1 MNEIVYLPNQNETA
15 IAFVKRVVAEQSDKE
30 PLRIVVQ
37 LLEPMR
43 KIKIQRLLYIN
54 MRIGLQ
60 VLLLVCT
67 LAFVSCGS
75 NNSARHIPNLGDTPY
90 QEDSVLVAYGY
101 HPDRAL
107 VMLDSALLL
116 GNINEYRAK
125 FIRARIYSK
134 SLLKQ
139 RQDSA
144 ILICEQLLKHD
155 SVINVLHEQENVLDL
170 LMITSRTKTDFEG
183 YVKWATQKVEVCRL
197 QGEETEQW
205 RTEAEIGMVMAHL
218 GQPEEGMT
226 KIDEAIRQLDAP
238 GSIDRMD
245 AFIIAVKRKITV
257 LNDQGRYAEV
267 IPFAQRILDRLD
279 HYEQH
284 AKDYAED
291 SYRLSWS
298 DKPADRDR
306 YIDFSRAQAN
316 GFLAGAYAMTGD
328 VAHAREYLA
337 RFDQSGYGHSFSAR
351 RMIIPTQMA
360 LGMYDEAMVTCD
372 EMVYR
377 MGNDTVNDDYA
388 VILRDRAV
396 VARAKGHVAEAYD
409 LMNRH
414 ANLAKVLSDSLHASE
429 AHDYAARYHAKEQ
442 ELKIQEAETASRIK
456 SIIIGVIILLL
467 IIAGV
472 VSFYYR
478 RQRQIISEKNRALVR
493 MINGTPLVVPADETE
508 GTEDADDVSESEEP
522 EEPESNSAL
531 FDTID
536 TAIRTEHLYANV
548 SLQRQDVCSRF
559 CITRHTLNSLLAQH
573 AGSSSFPQYINN
585 IRMEEALPL
594 LRDEPS
600 MTISAIAAAVGF
612 TPANFRE
619 QFKRQYGVT
628 PQEYRQSL

>member
-1 MNEIVYLPNQNETA
+1 
-15 IAFVKRVVAEQSDKE
+15 
-30 PLRIVVQ
+30 
-37 LLEPMR
+37 
-43 KIKIQRLLYIN
+43 

-144 ILICEQLLKHD
+144 ILICKQLLKHD

-267 IPFAQRILDRLD
+267 ILFAQRILDQLD

-328 VAHAREYLA
+328 VAHARECLA

-388 VILRDRAV
+388 VILRDRAI

-456 SIIIGVIILLL
+456 SIIIGVIVLLF
-467 IIAGV
+467 IIAAAF
-472 VSFYYR
+472 SFYYR

-493 MINGTPLVVPADETE
+493 MINGTPLVVPTDETE
-508 GTEDADDVSESEEP
+508 ETEAPDEVSDSNDPEESET
-522 EEPESNSAL
+522 SSAL

-536 TAIRTEHLYANV
+536 TTIRTEHLYTNA
-548 SLQRQDVCSRF
+548 SLQRQDVCTRF
-559 CITRHTLNSLLAQH
+559 CITRHTLNNLLAQH

-594 LRDEPS
+594 LRDDPS
-600 MTISAIAAAVGF
+600 MTIAAIAAAVGF

>member
-1 MNEIVYLPNQNETA
+1 
-15 IAFVKRVVAEQSDKE
+15 
-30 PLRIVVQ
+30 
-37 LLEPMR
+37 MR
-43 KIKIQRLLYIN
+43 N
-54 MRIGLQ
+54 VLQ
-60 VLLLVCT
+60 VLLLVFM
-67 LAFVSCGS
+67 LVFASCGR

-90 QEDSVLVAYGY
+90 QVDSVLVAYGY
-101 HPDRAL
+101 HPNRAL

-125 FIRARIYSK
+125 FIRAKIYSK

-144 ILICEQLLKHD
+144 ILICEQLLQHD
-155 SVINVLHEQENVLDL
+155 SVIHAPQERENILDL
-170 LMITSRTKTDFEG
+170 LMITSRTKVDFEG
-183 YVKWATQKVEVCRL
+183 YVKWATQKAEVCRL

-218 GQPEEGMT
+218 GQPEEGME
-226 KIDEAIRQLDAP
+226 KIDEAIRQLDEP

-267 IPFAQRILDRLD
+267 IPLAQRILDRLE

-284 AKDYAED
+284 ASAYAED

-298 DKPADRDR
+298 DSPADRDR

-328 VAHAREYLA
+328 AAHARECLA
-337 RFDQSGYGHSFSAR
+337 CFDQSGYGHSLGGR
-351 RMIIPTQMA
+351 RMIIPAQMA
-360 LGMYDEAMVTCD
+360 LGMYDEAMATSD
-372 EMVYR
+372 EVAYR
-377 MGNDTVNDDYA
+377 MGRDTINDDYA

-396 VARAKGHVAEAYD
+396 VARAKGHVGEAYN

-414 ANLAKVLSDSLHASE
+414 ANLVKVLSDSLHASE
-429 AHDYAARYHAKEQ
+429 AHDYAARYHAQEQ
-442 ELKIQEAETASRIK
+442 ELKIQEAEAASRMK
-456 SIIIGVIILLL
+456 SIIIGVIVLLF
-467 IIAGV
+467 IIASV
-472 VSFYYR
+472 ISFYYR

-493 MINGTPLVVPADETE
+493 MINGTPFVAPVDEIE
-508 GTEDADDVSESEEP
+508 GAEDTDEVSDSEEP
-522 EEPESNSAL
+522 EDTSAL
-531 FDTID
+531 FETID
-536 TAIRTEHLYANV
+536 TTIRKEHLYANV
-548 SLQRQDVCSRF
+548 SLQRQDVCTRF
-559 CITRHTLNSLLAQH
+559 CITRHTLNNLLAQH
-573 AGSSSFPQYINN
+573 VGSSSFPQYINN

-594 LRDEPS
+594 LRDNAS
-600 MTISAIAAAVGF
+600 MTIAAIATAVGF

-619 QFKRQYGVT
+619 QFKRQYGIT

>member
-1 MNEIVYLPNQNETA
+1 
-15 IAFVKRVVAEQSDKE
+15 
-30 PLRIVVQ
+30 
-37 LLEPMR
+37 MR
-43 KIKIQRLLYIN
+43 N
-54 MRIGLQ
+54 VLQ
-60 VLLLVCT
+60 VLLLV
-67 LAFVSCGS
+67 LILIFASCGR

-90 QEDSVLVAYGY
+90 QADSVLVAYGY
-101 HPDRAL
+101 HPNRAL

-125 FIRARIYSK
+125 FIRAKIYSK

-144 ILICEQLLKHD
+144 VLICKQLLKHD

-183 YVKWATQKVEVCRL
+183 YVKWATQKAEVCRL

-218 GQPEEGMT
+218 GQPEEGVV

-257 LNDQGRYAEV
+257 LNEQGRYAEV
-267 IPFAQRILDRLD
+267 IPLAQRILDRLD

-284 AKDYAED
+284 AMDYAED

-298 DKPADRDR
+298 DSPADRDR

-328 VAHAREYLA
+328 TPHARECLS
-337 RFDQSGYGHSFSAR
+337 RFNQSGYGHSFGAR
-351 RMIIPTQMA
+351 RMIIPAQMA
-360 LGMYDEAMVTCD
+360 LGMYDEAMATSD
-372 EMVYR
+372 EVVYR
-377 MGNDTVNDDYA
+377 MGRDTINDDYA
-388 VILRDRAV
+388 VILRDRAI
-396 VARAKGHVAEAYD
+396 VARAKGHVDEAYN

-414 ANLAKVLSDSLHASE
+414 ANLVKVLSDSLHASE
-429 AHDYAARYHAKEQ
+429 AHDYAARYHAQEQ
-442 ELKIQEAETASRIK
+442 ELKIQEAQTASRIK
-456 SIIIGVIILLL
+456 SIIIGVILLL
-467 IIAGV
+467 FVIAGAF
-472 VSFYYR
+472 SFYYR
-478 RQRQIISEKNRALVR
+478 HQRLVINEKNRALVR
-493 MINGTPLVVPADETE
+493 MINGTPFVAPVDEIE
-508 GTEDADDVSESEEP
+508 GAEDTDEVSDSEESEDT
-522 EEPESNSAL
+522 SAL
-531 FDTID
+531 FETID
-536 TAIRTEHLYANV
+536 TTIRTEHLYANV
-548 SLQRQDVCSRF
+548 SLQRQDVCTRF
-559 CITRHTLNSLLAQH
+559 CITRHTLNNLLAQH
-573 AGSSSFPQYINN
+573 VGSSSFPQYINN

-594 LRDEPS
+594 LRDNAS
-600 MTISAIAAAVGF
+600 MTIAAIATAVGF

>member
-1 MNEIVYLPNQNETA
+1 
-15 IAFVKRVVAEQSDKE
+15 
-30 PLRIVVQ
+30 
-37 LLEPMR
+37 MR
-43 KIKIQRLLYIN
+43 N
-54 MRIGLQ
+54 VLQ
-60 VLLLVCT
+60 VLLLVFI
-67 LAFVSCGS
+67 LVFASCGR

-116 GNINEYRAK
+116 GNINEYRAR
-125 FIRARIYSK
+125 FIRAKIYSK

-144 ILICEQLLKHD
+144 ILICKQLLKHD
-155 SVINVLHEQENVLDL
+155 SVINVPHEQENILDL

-218 GQPEEGMT
+218 GQPEEGMS

-257 LNDQGRYAEV
+257 LNDRGRYAEV
-267 IPFAQRILDRLD
+267 VPLAQRILDRLD

-284 AKDYAED
+284 AADYAED

-328 VAHAREYLA
+328 AVHAREYLA

-360 LGMYDEAMVTCD
+360 LGMYDEAMATSD
-372 EMVYR
+372 EIAYR
-377 MGNDTVNDDYA
+377 MGYDTINADYA
-388 VILRDRAV
+388 VILRDRAI
-396 VARAKGHVAEAYD
+396 VARAKGRLVEAYD
-409 LMNRH
+409 LMKRH

-429 AHDYAARYHAKEQ
+429 AHDYAARYHAQEQ
-442 ELKIQEAETASRIK
+442 ELKIRETESASR
-456 SIIIGVIILLL
+456 VHDCCCLFVLLP
-467 IIAGV
+467 
-472 VSFYYR
+472 S
-478 RQRQIISEKNRALVR
+478 
-493 MINGTPLVVPADETE
+493 
-508 GTEDADDVSESEEP
+508 
-522 EEPESNSAL
+522 SAP
-531 FDTID
+531 D
-536 TAIRTEHLYANV
+536 H
-548 SLQRQDVCSRF
+548 
-559 CITRHTLNSLLAQH
+559 
-573 AGSSSFPQYINN
+573 
-585 IRMEEALPL
+585 
-594 LRDEPS
+594 
-600 MTISAIAAAVGF
+600 
-612 TPANFRE
+612 
-619 QFKRQYGVT
+619 
-628 PQEYRQSL
+628 

>member
-1 MNEIVYLPNQNETA
+1 
-15 IAFVKRVVAEQSDKE
+15 
-30 PLRIVVQ
+30 
-37 LLEPMR
+37 
-43 KIKIQRLLYIN
+43 

-67 LAFVSCGS
+67 QAFVSCGR

-90 QEDSVLVAYGY
+90 QADSVLVAYAY
-101 HPDRAL
+101 HPERAL

-116 GNINEYRAK
+116 GNVSDYRAK
-125 FIRARIYSK
+125 FIRAKIYSK

-144 ILICEQLLKHD
+144 ILICKQLLKHD

-170 LMITSRTKTDFEG
+170 LMITSRTKTDLEG
-183 YVKWATQKVEVCRL
+183 YMKWATQKAEVCRQL
-197 QGEETEQW
+197 GEETEQW
-205 RTEAEIGMVMAHL
+205 RTEAEIGMVMAQL
-218 GQPEEGMT
+218 GQPEEGMAR
-226 KIDEAIRQLDAP
+226 IEEAIRQLDAP

-267 IPFAQRILDRLD
+267 IPLAQRILDRLE

-284 AKDYAED
+284 AADYAED

-298 DKPADRDR
+298 DNPTDRDR

-328 VAHAREYLA
+328 VDHARECLA
-337 RFDQSGYGHSFSAR
+337 RFYQSGYSHSLGAR
-351 RMIIPTQMA
+351 RMIVPAQME
-360 LGMYDEAMVTCD
+360 LGMYDEAMATSD
-372 EMVYR
+372 EVLSR
-377 MGNDTVNDDYA
+377 MGSDTINDDYA
-388 VILRDRAV
+388 VILRNRAI
-396 VARAKGHVAEAYD
+396 VARAKGRLAEACD

-429 AHDYAARYHAKEQ
+429 AHDYAARYHAQEQ

-456 SIIIGVIILLL
+456 SMIIGVIILLFV
-467 IIAGV
+467 IAGAF
-472 VSFYYR
+472 SLYYR
-478 RQRQIISEKNRALVR
+478 RQRQVISEKNRALVR
-493 MINGTPLVVPADETE
+493 MINGTPFAASADETE
-508 GTEDADDVSESEEP
+508 ETDESDEPGESGEP
-522 EEPESNSAL
+522 EANAAL
-531 FDTID
+531 FEAID

-548 SLQRQDVCSRF
+548 SLQRQDVCTRF
-559 CITRHTLNSLLAQH
+559 CITRHTLNNLLAQH
-573 AGSSSFPQYINN
+573 AGSSSFPQYINK
-585 IRMEEALPL
+585 IRIEEALPL
-594 LRDEPS
+594 LRDNAS
-600 MTISAIAAAVGF
+600 MTIAAIATAVGF

-628 PQEYRQSL
+628 PQEYRQNL

>member
-1 MNEIVYLPNQNETA
+1 
-15 IAFVKRVVAEQSDKE
+15 
-30 PLRIVVQ
+30 
-37 LLEPMR
+37 MR
-43 KIKIQRLLYIN
+43 N
-54 MRIGLQ
+54 VLQ
-60 VLLLVCT
+60 VLLIVSILVF
-67 LAFVSCGS
+67 ASCGR
-75 NNSARHIPNLGDTPY
+75 NNTARHIRNLGETPY

-101 HPDRAL
+101 HPNRAL
-107 VMLDSALLL
+107 ILLDSALLL
-116 GNINEYRAK
+116 GNINDYRGQ
-125 FIRARIYSK
+125 FIRAKIYSK

-144 ILICEQLLKHD
+144 ILICKQLLKHD

-226 KIDEAIRQLDAP
+226 KIDEAIRQLDAL

-267 IPFAQRILDRLD
+267 IPFAQRILDQLD

-337 RFDQSGYGHSFSAR
+337 RFDQSGYGHSFGAR

-396 VARAKGHVAEAYD
+396 VARAKGHVDEAYN

-414 ANLAKVLSDSLHASE
+414 ANLVKVLSDSLHASE
-429 AHDYAARYHAKEQ
+429 AHDYAARYHAQEQ
-442 ELKIQEAETASRIK
+442 ELKIQETEAASRMK
-456 SIIIGVIILLL
+456 SIIIGVIVLLF
-467 IIAGV
+467 IIAGAF
-472 VSFYYR
+472 SFYYR

-493 MINGTPLVVPADETE
+493 MINGTPLEAPADEAE
-508 GTEDADDVSESEEP
+508 GSEESDDAGESEVP
-522 EEPESNSAL
+522 GVNSAL

-536 TAIRTEHLYANV
+536 TTIRTERLYTNV
-548 SLQRQDVCSRF
+548 SLQRTDICERF
-559 CITRHTLNSLLAQH
+559 CITRHTLNTLLAQH
-573 AGSSSFPQYINN
+573 AGCSSFPQYINN
-585 IRMEEALPL
+585 IRLGEAISL
-594 LRDEPS
+594 LRDNPS
-600 MTISAIAAAVGF
+600 MTIAAIAAAVGF
-612 TPANFRE
+612 SSANFRE

-628 PQEYRQSL
+628 PQEYRQNL

>member
-1 MNEIVYLPNQNETA
+1 
-15 IAFVKRVVAEQSDKE
+15 
-30 PLRIVVQ
+30 
-37 LLEPMR
+37 MR
-43 KIKIQRLLYIN
+43 N
-54 MRIGLQ
+54 VLQ
-60 VLLLVCT
+60 VLL
-67 LAFVSCGS
+67 FVSMMAFASCGR

-125 FIRARIYSK
+125 FTRAKIYSK

-155 SVINVLHEQENVLDL
+155 SVINTLHEQENILDL
-170 LMITSRTKTDFEG
+170 LMITSRTKTDIEG

-197 QGEETEQW
+197 LGEDTEEW
-205 RTEAEIGMVMAHL
+205 RTEAEIGMMMAHL
-218 GQPEEGMT
+218 GQPEEGMS
-226 KIDEAIRQLDAP
+226 KIDEAIRKLDAP

-257 LNDQGRYAEV
+257 LNDQGRHAEV
-267 IPFAQRILDRLD
+267 IPLAQRILDRLD

-306 YIDFSRAQAN
+306 YIDFSRAQAK

-328 VAHAREYLA
+328 AIHARECLA

-360 LGMYDEAMVTCD
+360 LGMYDEAMATCD
-372 EMVYR
+372 EIVYR

-388 VILRDRAV
+388 VILRDRAI
-396 VARAKGHVAEAYD
+396 VARAKGRLAEAYN

-429 AHDYAARYHAKEQ
+429 AHDYTARYHAKEQ

-456 SIIIGVIILLL
+456 SIIICVFVLLFIIT
-467 IIAGV
+467 GV

-493 MINGTPLVVPADETE
+493 MINGTPLVAPADETE
-508 GTEDADDVSESEEP
+508 GAEETDEVSES

-548 SLQRQDVCSRF
+548 SLQRQDICTRF
-559 CITRHTLNSLLAQH
+559 CINRHTLNNMLAKH
-573 AGSSSFPQYINN
+573 VGSSSFPQYINN
-585 IRMEEALPL
+585 IRMKEVLPL
-594 LRDEPS
+594 LRDNPS
-600 MTISAIAAAVGF
+600 MTITAIAAAVGF

-628 PQEYRQSL
+628 PQEYRQNL

>member
-1 MNEIVYLPNQNETA
+1 
-15 IAFVKRVVAEQSDKE
+15 
-30 PLRIVVQ
+30 
-37 LLEPMR
+37 MR
-43 KIKIQRLLYIN
+43 N
-54 MRIGLQ
+54 VLQ
-60 VLLLVCT
+60 VLLLV
-67 LAFVSCGS
+67 LILVFASCGR
-75 NNSARHIPNLGDTPY
+75 NFSARHIPNLGDTPY
-90 QEDSVLVAYGY
+90 QADSVLVAYGY
-101 HPDRAL
+101 HPNRAL

-125 FIRARIYSK
+125 FIRAKIYSK

-144 ILICEQLLKHD
+144 ILICEQLLQHD
-155 SVINVLHEQENVLDL
+155 SVIHAPQERENILDL
-170 LMITSRTKTDFEG
+170 LMITSRTKVDFEG

-218 GQPEEGMT
+218 GQPEEGME
-226 KIDEAIRQLDAP
+226 KIDEAIRQLDEP

-267 IPFAQRILDRLD
+267 IPLAQRILDRLE

-284 AKDYAED
+284 ASAYAED

-298 DKPADRDR
+298 DSPADRDR

-328 VAHAREYLA
+328 TPHARECLS
-337 RFDQSGYGHSFSAR
+337 RFNQSGYGHSLSAR
-351 RMIIPTQMA
+351 RMIIPAQMA
-360 LGMYDEAMVTCD
+360 LGMYDEAMATSD
-372 EMVYR
+372 EVVYR
-377 MGNDTVNDDYA
+377 MGRDTINDDYA

-396 VARAKGHVAEAYD
+396 VARAKGHVDEAYN

-414 ANLAKVLSDSLHASE
+414 ANLVKVLSDSLHASE
-429 AHDYAARYHAKEQ
+429 AHDYAARYHAQEQ
-442 ELKIQEAETASRIK
+442 ELKIQEAQTASRIK
-456 SIIIGVIILLL
+456 SIIIGVILLL
-467 IIAGV
+467 FVIAGAF
-472 VSFYYR
+472 SFYYR
-478 RQRQIISEKNRALVR
+478 HQRLVINEKNRALVR
-493 MINGTPLVVPADETE
+493 MINGTPFVAPVDEIE
-508 GTEDADDVSESEEP
+508 GAEDTDEVSDSEESEDT
-522 EEPESNSAL
+522 SAL
-531 FDTID
+531 FETID
-536 TAIRTEHLYANV
+536 TTIRTEHLYANV
-548 SLQRQDVCSRF
+548 SLQRQDVCTRF
-559 CITRHTLNSLLAQH
+559 CITRHTLNNLLAQH
-573 AGSSSFPQYINN
+573 VGSSSFPQYINN

-594 LRDEPS
+594 LRDNAS
-600 MTISAIAAAVGF
+600 MTIAAIATAVGF

>member
-1 MNEIVYLPNQNETA
+1 
-15 IAFVKRVVAEQSDKE
+15 
-30 PLRIVVQ
+30 
-37 LLEPMR
+37 MR
-43 KIKIQRLLYIN
+43 N
-54 MRIGLQ
+54 VLQ
-60 VLLLVCT
+60 VLL
-67 LAFVSCGS
+67 FVSMMAFASCGR

-101 HPDRAL
+101 HPNRAL

-116 GNINEYRAK
+116 GNINEYRAQ
-125 FIRARIYSK
+125 FIRAKIYSK

-155 SVINVLHEQENVLDL
+155 SVINTLHEQENILDL

-197 QGEETEQW
+197 LGEDTEEW

-218 GQPEEGMT
+218 GQPEEGMS

-257 LNDQGRYAEV
+257 LNDQGRHAEV
-267 IPFAQRILDRLD
+267 IPLAQRILDRLD

-328 VAHAREYLA
+328 AIHARECLA

-360 LGMYDEAMVTCD
+360 LGMYDEAMATCD
-372 EMVYR
+372 EIVYR
-377 MGNDTVNDDYA
+377 MGNDTVNDNYA
-388 VILRDRAV
+388 VILRDRAI
-396 VARAKGHVAEAYD
+396 VARAKGHLVEAYN

-429 AHDYAARYHAKEQ
+429 AHNYAARYHAKEQ

-493 MINGTPLVVPADETE
+493 MINGTPLVAPADETE
-508 GTEDADDVSESEEP
+508 GTEEPDEVSESEEP
-522 EEPESNSAL
+522 ETNSAL
-531 FDTID
+531 FDTIN
-536 TAIRTEHLYANV
+536 TAIHIEQLYANA
-548 SLQRQDVCSRF
+548 SLQRQDICTRF
-559 CITRHTLNSLLAQH
+559 CITRHTLNSLLAQY

-594 LRDEPS
+594 LRDNPS
-600 MTISAIAAAVGF
+600 MTIAAIAAAVGF

>member
-1 MNEIVYLPNQNETA
+1 
-15 IAFVKRVVAEQSDKE
+15 
-30 PLRIVVQ
+30 
-37 LLEPMR
+37 MR
-43 KIKIQRLLYIN
+43 N
-54 MRIGLQ
+54 VLQ
-60 VLLLVCT
+60 VLLLV
-67 LAFVSCGS
+67 LILVFASCGS

-90 QEDSVLVAYGY
+90 QVDSVLVAYGY
-101 HPDRAL
+101 HPNRAL

-125 FIRARIYSK
+125 FIRAKIYSK

-144 ILICEQLLKHD
+144 ILICEQLLQHD
-155 SVINVLHEQENVLDL
+155 SVIHAPQERENILDL
-170 LMITSRTKTDFEG
+170 LMITSRTKVDFEG
-183 YVKWATQKVEVCRL
+183 YVKWATQKAEVCRL

-218 GQPEEGMT
+218 GQPEEGME
-226 KIDEAIRQLDAP
+226 KIDEAIRQLDEP

-267 IPFAQRILDRLD
+267 IPLAQRILDRLV

-284 AKDYAED
+284 ASAYAED

-298 DKPADRDR
+298 DSPADRDR

-328 VAHAREYLA
+328 TPHARECLS
-337 RFDQSGYGHSFSAR
+337 RFNQSGYGHSFGAR
-351 RMIIPTQMA
+351 RMIIPAQMA
-360 LGMYDEAMVTCD
+360 LGMYDEAMATSD
-372 EMVYR
+372 EVAYR
-377 MGNDTVNDDYA
+377 MGNDTINDDYA

-396 VARAKGHVAEAYD
+396 VARAKGHVDEAYN

-414 ANLAKVLSDSLHASE
+414 ANLVKVLSDSLHASE
-429 AHDYAARYHAKEQ
+429 AHDYAARYHAQEQ
-442 ELKIQEAETASRIK
+442 ELKIQETEAASRMK
-456 SIIIGVIILLL
+456 SIIIGVIVLLF
-467 IIAGV
+467 IIASV
-472 VSFYYR
+472 ISFYYR

-493 MINGTPLVVPADETE
+493 MINGTPFVAPVDEIE
-508 GTEDADDVSESEEP
+508 GAEDTDEVSDSEEP
-522 EEPESNSAL
+522 EDTSAL
-531 FDTID
+531 FETID
-536 TAIRTEHLYANV
+536 TTIRTEHLYANV
-548 SLQRQDVCSRF
+548 SLQRQDVCTRF
-559 CITRHTLNSLLAQH
+559 CITRHTLNNLLAQH
-573 AGSSSFPQYINN
+573 VGSSSFPQYINN

-594 LRDEPS
+594 LRDNAS
-600 MTISAIAAAVGF
+600 MTIAAIATAVGF

>member
-1 MNEIVYLPNQNETA
+1 
-15 IAFVKRVVAEQSDKE
+15 
-30 PLRIVVQ
+30 
-37 LLEPMR
+37 MR
-43 KIKIQRLLYIN
+43 NI
-54 MRIGLQ
+54 LQ
-60 VLLLVCT
+60 VLL
-67 LAFVSCGS
+67 FVSMMAFASCGR
-75 NNSARHIPNLGDTPY
+75 NNSARHIPNLGDTLY

-116 GNINEYRAK
+116 GNINEYRAQ
-125 FIRARIYSK
+125 FIRAKIYSK

-144 ILICEQLLKHD
+144 IQICEQLLKHD
-155 SVINVLHEQENVLDL
+155 SVINTLHEQENILDL

-257 LNDQGRYAEV
+257 MNDQGRYAEV
-267 IPFAQRILDRLD
+267 IPLAQRILDRLE

-284 AKDYAED
+284 ASAYAED

-298 DKPADRDR
+298 DSPADRDR

-328 VAHAREYLA
+328 TPHARECLS
-337 RFDQSGYGHSFSAR
+337 RFNQSGYGHSFGAR
-351 RMIIPTQMA
+351 RMIIPAQMA
-360 LGMYDEAMVTCD
+360 LGMYDEAMATSD
-372 EMVYR
+372 EIVYR
-377 MGNDTVNDDYA
+377 MGNDTINDDYA

-396 VARAKGHVAEAYD
+396 VARAKGHVDEAYN

-414 ANLAKVLSDSLHASE
+414 ANLVKVLSDSLHASE
-429 AHDYAARYHAKEQ
+429 AHDYAARYHAQEQ
-442 ELKIQEAETASRIK
+442 ELKIQEAQTASRIK
-456 SIIIGVIILLL
+456 SIIIGVILLL
-467 IIAGV
+467 FVIAGAF
-472 VSFYYR
+472 SFYYR
-478 RQRQIISEKNRALVR
+478 HQRLVINEKNRALVR
-493 MINGTPLVVPADETE
+493 MINGTPFVAPVDEIE
-508 GTEDADDVSESEEP
+508 GAEDTDEVSDSEESEDT
-522 EEPESNSAL
+522 SAL
-531 FDTID
+531 FETID
-536 TAIRTEHLYANV
+536 TTIRTEHLYANV
-548 SLQRQDVCSRF
+548 SLQRQDVCTRF
-559 CITRHTLNSLLAQH
+559 CITRHTLNNLLAQH
-573 AGSSSFPQYINN
+573 VGSSSFPQYINN

-594 LRDEPS
+594 LRDNAS
-600 MTISAIAAAVGF
+600 MTIAAIATAVGF

>member
-1 MNEIVYLPNQNETA
+1 
-15 IAFVKRVVAEQSDKE
+15 
-30 PLRIVVQ
+30 
-37 LLEPMR
+37 MR
-43 KIKIQRLLYIN
+43 N
-54 MRIGLQ
+54 VLQ
-60 VLLLVCT
+60 VLLLV
-67 LAFVSCGS
+67 LILVFASCGR

-90 QEDSVLVAYGY
+90 QADSVLVAYGY
-101 HPDRAL
+101 HPNRAL

-125 FIRARIYSK
+125 FIRAKIYSK

-144 ILICEQLLKHD
+144 ILICEQLLQHD
-155 SVINVLHEQENVLDL
+155 SVIHAPQERENILDL
-170 LMITSRTKTDFEG
+170 LMITSRTKVDFEG
-183 YVKWATQKVEVCRL
+183 YVKWATQKAEVCRL

-218 GQPEEGMT
+218 GQPEEGME
-226 KIDEAIRQLDAP
+226 KIDEAIRQLDEP

-267 IPFAQRILDRLD
+267 IPLAQRILDRLE

-284 AKDYAED
+284 ASAYAED

-298 DKPADRDR
+298 DSPADRDR

-328 VAHAREYLA
+328 TPHARECLS
-337 RFDQSGYGHSFSAR
+337 RFNQSGYGHSFGAR
-351 RMIIPTQMA
+351 RMIIPAQMA
-360 LGMYDEAMVTCD
+360 LGMYDEAMATSD
-372 EMVYR
+372 EVVYR
-377 MGNDTVNDDYA
+377 MGRDTINDDYA

-396 VARAKGHVAEAYD
+396 VARAKGHVDEAYN

-414 ANLAKVLSDSLHASE
+414 ANLVKVLSDSLHASE
-429 AHDYAARYHAKEQ
+429 AHDYAARYHAQEQ
-442 ELKIQEAETASRIK
+442 ELKIQEAQTASRIK
-456 SIIIGVIILLL
+456 SIIIGVILLL
-467 IIAGV
+467 FVIAGAF
-472 VSFYYR
+472 SFYYR
-478 RQRQIISEKNRALVR
+478 HQRLVINEKNRALVR
-493 MINGTPLVVPADETE
+493 MINGTPFVAPVDEIE
-508 GTEDADDVSESEEP
+508 GAEDTDEVSDSEESEDT
-522 EEPESNSAL
+522 SAL
-531 FDTID
+531 FETID
-536 TAIRTEHLYANV
+536 TTIRTEHLYANV
-548 SLQRQDVCSRF
+548 SLQRQDVCTRF
-559 CITRHTLNSLLAQH
+559 CITRHTLNNLLAQH
-573 AGSSSFPQYINN
+573 VGSSSFPQYINN

-594 LRDEPS
+594 LRDSAS
-600 MTISAIAAAVGF
+600 MTIAAIATAVGF

>member
-1 MNEIVYLPNQNETA
+1 
-15 IAFVKRVVAEQSDKE
+15 
-30 PLRIVVQ
+30 
-37 LLEPMR
+37 MR
-43 KIKIQRLLYIN
+43 N
-54 MRIGLQ
+54 VLQ
-60 VLLLVCT
+60 VLL
-67 LAFVSCGS
+67 FVSMMAFASCGR

-116 GNINEYRAK
+116 GNINEYRAQ
-125 FIRARIYSK
+125 FIRAKIYSK

-155 SVINVLHEQENVLDL
+155 SVINTLHEQENILDL

-197 QGEETEQW
+197 LGEDTEEW

-218 GQPEEGMT
+218 GQPEEGMS

-257 LNDQGRYAEV
+257 LNDQGRHAEV
-267 IPFAQRILDRLD
+267 IPLAQRILDRLD

-316 GFLAGAYAMTGD
+316 GFLAGAHAMTGD
-328 VAHAREYLA
+328 AIHARECLA

-360 LGMYDEAMVTCD
+360 LGMYDEAMATCD
-372 EMVYR
+372 EIVYR

-388 VILRDRAV
+388 VILRDRAI
-396 VARAKGHVAEAYD
+396 VARAKGHLVEAYN

-429 AHDYAARYHAKEQ
+429 AHNYAARYHAKEQ

-493 MINGTPLVVPADETE
+493 MINGTPLPVLADETE
-508 GTEDADDVSESEEP
+508 ETEEPDEAGESEMP
-522 EEPESNSAL
+522 ETNSAL
-531 FDTID
+531 FETID
-536 TAIRTEHLYANV
+536 TAIRTEQLYANV
-548 SLQRQDVCSRF
+548 SLQRQDICTRF
-559 CITRHTLNSLLAQH
+559 CITRHTLNNLLAQY

-594 LRDEPS
+594 LRDNPS
-600 MTISAIAAAVGF
+600 MTIAAIAAAVGF

>member
-1 MNEIVYLPNQNETA
+1 
-15 IAFVKRVVAEQSDKE
+15 
-30 PLRIVVQ
+30 
-37 LLEPMR
+37 MR
-43 KIKIQRLLYIN
+43 N
-54 MRIGLQ
+54 VLQ
-60 VLLLVCT
+60 VLL
-67 LAFVSCGS
+67 FVSILVFASCGR
-75 NNSARHIPNLGDTPY
+75 NNSARHILNLGDTPY

-101 HPDRAL
+101 HPDRAI

-116 GNINEYRAK
+116 GNINEYRAQ
-125 FIRARIYSK
+125 FIRAKIFSK

-144 ILICEQLLKHD
+144 ILICKQLLKHD
-155 SVINVLHEQENVLDL
+155 SVIKTLHEQENILDL

-183 YVKWATQKVEVCRL
+183 YVKWATQKAEVCRL

-218 GQPEEGMT
+218 GQPEEGMV
-226 KIDEAIRQLDAP
+226 KIDEAIRHLDEP

-257 LNDQGRYAEV
+257 LNEQGRYA
-267 IPFAQRILDRLD
+267 A
-279 HYEQH
+279 
-284 AKDYAED
+284 
-291 SYRLSWS
+291 WS
-298 DKPADRDR
+298 DSPADRDR

-328 VAHAREYLA
+328 IAHAREYLA

-360 LGMYDEAMVTCD
+360 LGMYDEAMATSD
-372 EMVYR
+372 EIAYR
-377 MGNDTVNDDYA
+377 MGYDTINADYA
-388 VILRDRAV
+388 VILRDRAI
-396 VARAKGHVAEAYD
+396 VARAKGRLVEAYD
-409 LMNRH
+409 LMKRH

-429 AHDYAARYHAKEQ
+429 AHDYAARYHAQEQ
-442 ELKIQEAETASRIK
+442 ELKIRETESASRIK
-456 SIIIGVIILLL
+456 SIIIGVIVLLFM
-467 IIAGV
+467 IAAV
-472 VSFYYR
+472 FSFYYR
-478 RQRQIISEKNRALVR
+478 RQRQIISEKNHALVR
-493 MINGTPLVVPADETE
+493 MINGTPFVVPADETE
-508 GTEDADDVSESEEP
+508 ETEESDEVNEP
-522 EEPESNSAL
+522 EEQGEPETNSAL

-548 SLQRQDVCSRF
+548 SLQRQDVCARF
-559 CITRHTLNSLLAQH
+559 CITRHTLNNLLAQH

-585 IRMEEALPL
+585 IRMEVALPL
-594 LRDEPS
+594 LRDDPS

>member
-1 MNEIVYLPNQNETA
+1 
-15 IAFVKRVVAEQSDKE
+15 
-30 PLRIVVQ
+30 
-37 LLEPMR
+37 MR
-43 KIKIQRLLYIN
+43 N
-54 MRIGLQ
+54 VLQ
-60 VLLLVCT
+60 VLL
-67 LAFVSCGS
+67 FVSMMAFASCGR

-101 HPDRAL
+101 HPNRAL

-125 FIRARIYSK
+125 FIRAKIYSK

-155 SVINVLHEQENVLDL
+155 SVINTLHEQENILDL
-170 LMITSRTKTDFEG
+170 LMITSRTKTDIEG

-197 QGEETEQW
+197 LGEDTEEW

-218 GQPEEGMT
+218 GQPEEGMS

-257 LNDQGRYAEV
+257 LNDQGRHAEV
-267 IPFAQRILDRLD
+267 IPLAQRILDRLD

-328 VAHAREYLA
+328 AIHARECLA

-360 LGMYDEAMVTCD
+360 LGMYDEAMATCD
-372 EMVYR
+372 EIVYR

-388 VILRDRAV
+388 VILRDRAI
-396 VARAKGHVAEAYD
+396 VARAKGHLVEAYN

-429 AHDYAARYHAKEQ
+429 AHNYAARYHAKEQ

-478 RQRQIISEKNRALVR
+478 RQRQIINEKNRALVR
-493 MINGTPLVVPADETE
+493 MINGTPLPVLADETE
-508 GTEDADDVSESEEP
+508 ETEEPDEAGESEMP
-522 EEPESNSAL
+522 ETNSAL
-531 FDTID
+531 FETID

-548 SLQRQDVCSRF
+548 SLQRQDICTRF
-559 CITRHTLNSLLAQH
+559 CITRHTLNNLLAQY

-594 LRDEPS
+594 LRDNPS
-600 MTISAIAAAVGF
+600 MTIAAIAAAVGF

>member
-1 MNEIVYLPNQNETA
+1 M
-15 IAFVKRVVAEQSDKE
+15 K
-30 PLRIVVQ
+30 
-37 LLEPMR
+37 
-43 KIKIQRLLYIN
+43 
-54 MRIGLQ
+54 IGLQ

-267 IPFAQRILDRLD
+267 IPFAQRILDQLD

-388 VILRDRAV
+388 VILRDRAI

-456 SIIIGVIILLL
+456 SIVIGVIILLL

-493 MINGTPLVVPADETE
+493 MINGTPLVVPTDETE
-508 GTEDADDVSESEEP
+508 ETEAPDEVSDSNEP
-522 EEPESNSAL
+522 EESETNSAL
-531 FDTID
+531 FDAID

-548 SLQRQDVCSRF
+548 SLQRQDVCTRF
-559 CITRHTLNSLLAQH
+559 CITRHTLNNLLAQH

-594 LRDEPS
+594 LRDDPS
-600 MTISAIAAAVGF
+600 MTIAAIAAAVGF

>member
-1 MNEIVYLPNQNETA
+1 
-15 IAFVKRVVAEQSDKE
+15 
-30 PLRIVVQ
+30 
-37 LLEPMR
+37 MR
-43 KIKIQRLLYIN
+43 N
-54 MRIGLQ
+54 VLQ
-60 VLLLVCT
+60 VLLIVSILVF
-67 LAFVSCGS
+67 ASCGR
-75 NNSARHIPNLGDTPY
+75 NNTASHIRNLGETPY

-101 HPDRAL
+101 HPNRAL
-107 VMLDSALLL
+107 ILLDSALLL
-116 GNINEYRAK
+116 GNINDYRGQ
-125 FIRARIYSK
+125 FIRAKIYSK

-144 ILICEQLLKHD
+144 ILICKQLLKHD
-155 SVINVLHEQENVLDL
+155 SVINVPHEQENILDL

-267 IPFAQRILDRLD
+267 VPLAQRILDRLD

-284 AKDYAED
+284 AADYAED

-298 DKPADRDR
+298 DSPADRDR

-328 VAHAREYLA
+328 EAHARECLA
-337 RFDQSGYGHSFSAR
+337 RFNQSGYGPSFSAR
-351 RMIIPTQMA
+351 RMIIPAQMA
-360 LGMYDEAMVTCD
+360 LGMYDEAMATSD
-372 EMVYR
+372 EIVYR
-377 MGNDTVNDDYA
+377 MGSDTINDDYA
-388 VILRDRAV
+388 VILRDRAI
-396 VARAKGHVAEAYD
+396 VARAKGRLAEAYD

-414 ANLAKVLSDSLHASE
+414 ARLAKVLSDSLHASE
-429 AHDYAARYHAKEQ
+429 AHDYAARYHAQEQ
-442 ELKIQEAETASRIK
+442 ELKIRETETASRMK
-456 SIIIGVIILLL
+456 SIIIGVIVLLF
-467 IIAGV
+467 IIASV
-472 VSFYYR
+472 ISFYYR
-478 RQRQIISEKNRALVR
+478 RQRQIITEKNRALVR

-548 SLQRQDVCSRF
+548 SLQRQDVCARF
-559 CITRHTLNSLLAQH
+559 CITRHTLNNLLAQH
-573 AGSSSFPQYINN
+573 TGSPSFPQYINN
-585 IRMEEALPL
+585 IRMEVALPL
-594 LRDEPS
+594 LRDDPS
-600 MTISAIAAAVGF
+600 MTIAAIAAAVGF